1 MPACDHAHIQVIA
14 FGAKFAGNISELAV
28 FIVKFSVTPRSLT
41 WFACAAASLVAALP
55 LHSLAASDV
64 GEVTLTIGQAMSIPV
79 DGAPVALQ
87 RGSKIHSGDRIETAE
102 GGHVHIR
109 FVDGAMVSVRPTSR
123 LVIEEY
129 QYNAEQVTQS
139 SVKFRL
145 EKGVTRAISG
155 AAAEGARERFRLNT
169 PLVAIGVRGTDFVV
183 RTGAE
188 QTVAAVNQG
197 AIVMA
202 PFGEGCVKQ
211 GFGPCGSTHAKL
223 LSADMGN
230 VLVEFR
236 NNLAQP
242 ELRPFNGVRT
252 SETMLAAAEPRG
264 TAEAGPVRDSK
275 AARGSDDLVTASLVK
290 NVFRQATDASTVA
303 AIVPPVTTVPV
314 VPVAPVAPAQLAW
327 GRWGVA
333 AFDGTDFSSTRAVAR
348 EGRVTTVG
356 DNDFI
361 LYRTDD
367 GRTTLPQTLGNVSFA
382 LDQAHAHFTSATN
395 QVQAATVQGGSLS
408 IDFASRLFNTSLSLT
423 SVATGNVG
431 LQANGFVREDGLF
444 VSRTA
449 NQAVA
454 GVTALDGKSAGYL
467 FEKAAAGGTLSGI
480 TLWSR

>member
-1 MPACDHAHIQVIA
+1 MKTSTFLQKLSVFASIAILAA
-14 FGAKFAGNISELAV
+14 FGATQV
-28 FIVKFSVTPRSLT
+28 R
-41 WFACAAASLVAALP
+41 AAAA
-55 LHSLAASDV
+55 V
-64 GEVTLTIGQAMSIPV
+64 GEVTLTIGQAMSIPAGGV
-79 DGAPVALQ
+79 PVVLQ
-87 RGSKIHSGDRIETAE
+87 RGSKVHAGDRIETAE

-123 LVIEEY
+123 LVVEEY
-129 QYNAEQVTQS
+129 EYNAAQVAQS

-183 RTGAE
+183 RTAAN

-197 AIVMA
+197 SIVMA
-202 PFGEGCVKQ
+202 PFGVGCAQQ
-211 GFGPCGSTHAKL
+211 GFGPCGSASARL

-230 VLVEFR
+230 MLVEFR

-252 SETMLAAAEPRG
+252 SEVMLAGSDARSVP
-264 TAEAGPVRDSK
+264 EAGPARDSK
-275 AARGSDDLVTASLVK
+275 AVARGGDEVLTSALVQEVVRK
-290 NVFRQATDASTVA
+290 ATDVSVSIA
-303 AIVPPVTTVPV
+303 AVVPPVATEP
-314 VPVAPVAPAQLAW
+314 APPAQLAW
-327 GRWGVA
+327 GRWGA
-333 AFDGTDFSSTRAVAR
+333 AIDSTDFSMARLAAR
-348 EGRVTTVG
+348 EGRVATVG

-361 LYRTDD
+361 LYRTEQ
-367 GRTTLPQTLGNVSFA
+367 GPATLPLGIGNVSFA
-382 LDQAHAHFTSATN
+382 LDQAHTHFTSAAG
-395 QVQAATVQGGSLS
+395 QVQAAAVQNGSLS
-408 IDFASRLFNTSLSLT
+408 IDFASRLFSTTLNLT
-423 SVATGNVG
+423 SVATGPVG
-431 LQANGFVREDGLF
+431 LQAAGGIRDDGLF

-449 NQAVA
+449 GQAVA

>member
-1 MPACDHAHIQVIA
+1 MKTSTYLQKLFVFASVALLAA
-14 FGAKFAGNISELAV
+14 FGAAQVRAAV
-28 FIVKFSVTPRSLT
+28 
-41 WFACAAASLVAALP
+41 A
-55 LHSLAASDV
+55 V
-64 GEVTLTIGQAMSIPV
+64 GEVTLTIGQAMSIPAGGV
-79 DGAPVALQ
+79 PSALQ
-87 RGSKIHSGDRIETAE
+87 RGSKVHAGDRIETAE

-123 LVIEEY
+123 LVVEEY
-129 QYNAEQVTQS
+129 EYNAAQVAQS

-183 RTGAE
+183 RTAAN

-197 AIVMA
+197 SIVMA
-202 PFGEGCVKQ
+202 PFGVGCAQQ
-211 GFGPCGSTHAKL
+211 GFGPCGSPSARL

-230 VLVEFR
+230 MLVEFR

-252 SETMLAAAEPRG
+252 SEVMLAGSDARSVP
-264 TAEAGPVRDSK
+264 EAGPARDSK
-275 AARGSDDLVTASLVK
+275 AVARGGDEVLTSALVQDVVRK
-290 NVFRQATDASTVA
+290 ATDVSNSIAAVVPPPVA
-303 AIVPPVTTVPV
+303 AEP
-314 VPVAPVAPAQLAW
+314 ALPAQLAW
-327 GRWGVA
+327 GRWGA
-333 AFDGTDFSSTRAVAR
+333 AIDSTDFSVARALAR
-348 EGRVTTVG
+348 EGRVATVG

-361 LYRTDD
+361 LYRTEQ
-367 GRTTLPQTLGNVSFA
+367 GPATLPLGIGNVSFA
-382 LDQAHAHFTSATN
+382 LDQAHAHFTSAAG
-395 QVQAATVQGGSLS
+395 QVQAAAVQNGSLS
-408 IDFASRLFNTSLSLT
+408 IDFASRLFSTTLNLT
-423 SVATGNVG
+423 SVATGPVG
-431 LQANGFVREDGLF
+431 LQAAGGIRDDGLF

-449 NQAVA
+449 GQAVA

>member
-1 MPACDHAHIQVIA
+1 MSRS
-14 FGAKFAGNISELAV
+14 AGP
-28 FIVKFSVTPRSLT
+28 IVKTSTYLQKLSV
-41 WFACAAASLVAALP
+41 FASVAILAALSAASSRAAVP
-55 LHSLAASDV
+55 V
-64 GEVTLTIGQAMSIPV
+64 GEVTLTIGQAMSIPAT
-79 DGAPVALQ
+79 GMPLALQ
-87 RGSKIHSGDRIETAE
+87 RGSKVHAGDRIETAE

-123 LVIEEY
+123 LVVEEY
-129 QYNAEQVTQS
+129 QYNAAQVAQS

-183 RTGAE
+183 RTAAN

-202 PFGEGCVKQ
+202 PFGEGCAQQ
-211 GFGPCGSTHAKL
+211 GFGPCGSASARL

-252 SETMLAAAEPRG
+252 SEVMLASADARP
-264 TAEAGPVRDSK
+264 TAEASPARDSK
-275 AARGSDDLVTASLVK
+275 AVARSGDEVLTAALVQDVVRK
-290 NVFRQATDASTVA
+290 ATDASVVVNPV
-303 AIVPPVTTVPV
+303 IPPEVIKPT
-314 VPVAPVAPAQLAW
+314 APALPAQLAW
-327 GRWGVA
+327 GRWGA
-333 AFDGTDFSSTRAVAR
+333 AIDSTDFALARTLAR
-348 EGRVTTVG
+348 EGRATTVG

-361 LYRTDD
+361 LYRTEQ
-367 GRTTLPQTLGNVSFA
+367 GPATLPQGVGNVSFA
-382 LDQAHAHFTSATN
+382 LDQAHAHFTSAAGL
-395 QVQAATVQGGSLS
+395 VQAAAVQNGSLS
-408 IDFASRLFNTSLSLT
+408 IDFTSRLFSTSLSLT
-423 SVATGNVG
+423 SAATGAVG
-431 LQANGFVREDGLF
+431 LQASGGIRDDGLF

-449 NQAVA
+449 GQAIA
-454 GVTALDGKSAGYL
+454 GATALDGKSAGYL

>member
-1 MPACDHAHIQVIA
+1 VA
-14 FGAKFAGNISELAV
+14 FGAKFVTNISELAV
-28 FIVKFSVTPRSLT
+28 FIVKFSVPPKSLAQ
-41 WFACAAASLVAALP
+41 FAWAAALFAAALP
-55 LHSLAASDV
+55 MHCSAASNV
-64 GEVTLTIGQAMSIPV
+64 GEVTLTIGQAMSIPA
-79 DGAPVALQ
+79 DGVPVALQ

-123 LVIEEY
+123 LIVEEY
-129 QYNAEQVTQS
+129 QYDARKVAQS

-202 PFGEGCVKQ
+202 PFGDGCAQQ
-211 GFGPCGSTHAKL
+211 GLGPCGSSHAKL

-236 NNLAQP
+236 NNFAQP

-252 SETMLAAAEPRG
+252 SETMLAVAEPRSA
-264 TAEAGPVRDSK
+264 AEAGPVRDSK
-275 AARGSDDLVTASLVK
+275 AARGSDDLVTASLVRD
-290 NVFRQATDASTVA
+290 VFRQAADVSAAVA
-303 AIVPPVTTVPV
+303 VAPPVTTS
-314 VPVAPVAPAQLAW
+314 PVAPAVPVEQAQLAW
-327 GRWGVA
+327 GRWGAA
-333 AFDGTDFSSTRAVAR
+333 AFDSTDFSTARAVAR

-361 LYRTDD
+361 LYRMDD
-367 GRTTLPQTLGNVSFA
+367 GRTGLPQTLGNVSFA

-395 QVQAATVQGGSLS
+395 QIQAATVQGGSLS
-408 IDFASRLFNTSLSLT
+408 IDFTSRLFNTSLSLT

-431 LQANGFVREDGLF
+431 LQASGFVREDGLF

>member
-1 MPACDHAHIQVIA
+1 MKTSTYLQKLSVFASIAILAA
-14 FGAKFAGNISELAV
+14 FGATQVRAAV
-28 FIVKFSVTPRSLT
+28 
-41 WFACAAASLVAALP
+41 A
-55 LHSLAASDV
+55 V
-64 GEVTLTIGQAMSIPV
+64 GEVTLTIGQAMSIPAGGV
-79 DGAPVALQ
+79 PVVLQ
-87 RGSKIHSGDRIETAE
+87 RGSKVHAGDRIETAE

-123 LVIEEY
+123 LVVEEY
-129 QYNAEQVTQS
+129 EYNAAQVAQS

-183 RTGAE
+183 RTAAN

-197 AIVMA
+197 SIVMA
-202 PFGEGCVKQ
+202 PFGVGCAQQ
-211 GFGPCGSTHAKL
+211 GFGPCGSASARL

-230 VLVEFR
+230 MLVEFR

-252 SETMLAAAEPRG
+252 SEVMLAGSDARSVP
-264 TAEAGPVRDSK
+264 EAGPARDSK
-275 AARGSDDLVTASLVK
+275 AVARGGDEVLTSALVQEVVRK
-290 NVFRQATDASTVA
+290 ATDVSVSIASV
-303 AIVPPVTTVPV
+303 VPPVVTVPAQPAV
-314 VPVAPVAPAQLAW
+314 PAQLAW
-327 GRWGVA
+327 GRWGA
-333 AFDGTDFSSTRAVAR
+333 AIDSTDFSMTRLAAR

-361 LYRTDD
+361 LYRTEQ
-367 GRTTLPQTLGNVSFA
+367 GPATLPQGIGNVSFA
-382 LDQAHAHFTSATN
+382 LDQAHAHFTSAAG
-395 QVQAATVQGGSLS
+395 QVQAAAVQNGSLS
-408 IDFASRLFNTSLSLT
+408 IDFASRLFSTTLNLT
-423 SVATGNVG
+423 SVATGPVG
-431 LQANGFVREDGLF
+431 LQAAGGIRDDGLF

-449 NQAVA
+449 GQVVG

>member
-1 MPACDHAHIQVIA
+1 MLRS
-14 FGAKFAGNISELAV
+14 AGP
-28 FIVKFSVTPRSLT
+28 IVKTSTYLQKLSV
-41 WFACAAASLVAALP
+41 FASVAILAALGAAP
-55 LHSLAASDV
+55 LRAAVPV
-64 GEVTLTIGQAMSIPV
+64 GEVTLTIGQALSIPASGV
-79 DGAPVALQ
+79 PLTLQ
-87 RGSKIHSGDRIETAE
+87 RGSKVHAGDRIETAE

-123 LVIEEY
+123 LVVEEY
-129 QYNAEQVTQS
+129 QYNAAQVAQS

-183 RTGAE
+183 RTAAN

-202 PFGEGCVKQ
+202 PFGEGCAQQ
-211 GFGPCGSTHAKL
+211 GFGPCGSASARL

-252 SETMLAAAEPRG
+252 SEVMLASADVR
-264 TAEAGPVRDSK
+264 TAPEAGPARDSK
-275 AARGSDDLVTASLVK
+275 AVARSGDEVLTAALVQDVVRK
-290 NVFRQATDASTVA
+290 ATDASVSTIPV
-303 AIVPPVTTVPV
+303 IPPEVIKPTQPAL
-314 VPVAPVAPAQLAW
+314 APQLAW
-327 GRWGVA
+327 GRWGA
-333 AFDGTDFSSTRAVAR
+333 AIDSTDFALARTLAR
-348 EGRVTTVG
+348 EGRATTVG

-361 LYRTDD
+361 LYRTEQ
-367 GRTTLPQTLGNVSFA
+367 GPATWPLGAGAVSFA
-382 LDQAHAHFTSATN
+382 LDQAHAHFTSAAG
-395 QVQAATVQGGSLS
+395 QVQAAAVQNGSLS
-408 IDFASRLFNTSLSLT
+408 IDFASRLFSTSLSLT
-423 SVATGNVG
+423 SVATGAVG
-431 LQANGFVREDGLF
+431 LQASGTLNSDGLF

-449 NQAVA
+449 GQVVGGAA
-454 GVTALDGKSAGYL
+454 ALDGKSAGYL